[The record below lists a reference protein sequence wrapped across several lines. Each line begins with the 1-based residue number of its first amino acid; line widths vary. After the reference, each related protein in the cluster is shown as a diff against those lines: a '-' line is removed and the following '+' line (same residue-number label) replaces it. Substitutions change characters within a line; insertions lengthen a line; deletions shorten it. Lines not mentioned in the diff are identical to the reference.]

1 MAHIERKEQKLRR
14 IIRDAAG
21 EGRAVVAFS
30 GGVDSSLVLWETV
43 QSLGPQR
50 VVAVTAT
57 SPTSFP
63 EELDAA
69 LSFARNL
76 EVEQIVLPSSEC
88 SDAGFMAN
96 PPDRC
101 YLCKRIRYIALKDVA
116 KRYSASVIF
125 DGTQADDDPSD
136 RPGMRAL
143 TELGILTPLV
153 DAGIGK
159 EDARLLLKAAGF
171 EELAEKRAQPCLAT
185 RIPVGTP
192 ITVDAL
198 DRVRGGEAVL
208 RDCGLQTIRL
218 RDHHPMARIVTDKD
232 GMSRLLEQPDLRST
246 ICEGLRKLGYEY
258 VTLDLE
264 EYGKRR

>member
-1 MAHIERKEQKLRR
+1 MARIKHKEQKLRR

-21 EGRAVVAFS
+21 EGRGLVAFS

-43 QSLGPQR
+43 QTLGPQR

-101 YLCKRIRYIALKDVA
+101 YLCKRIRYTALKDVA
-116 KRYSASVIF
+116 RRTSAAVIF

-143 TELGILTPLV
+143 AELEIFTPLV
-153 DAGIGK
+153 AAGIGK
-159 EDARLLLKAAGF
+159 DDVRHLLRAAGF

-185 RIPVGTP
+185 RIPVGTA

-198 DRVRGGEAVL
+198 DRVRRGETVL
-208 RDCGLQTIRL
+208 RDCGFQTIRL
-218 RDHHPMARIVTDKD
+218 RDHHPIARIVTDRE
-232 GMSRLLEQPDLRST
+232 GISRLLGREDLRSM
-246 ICEGLRKLGYEY
+246 ISEELRKLGYEH

-264 EYGKRR
+264 EYGKRQ